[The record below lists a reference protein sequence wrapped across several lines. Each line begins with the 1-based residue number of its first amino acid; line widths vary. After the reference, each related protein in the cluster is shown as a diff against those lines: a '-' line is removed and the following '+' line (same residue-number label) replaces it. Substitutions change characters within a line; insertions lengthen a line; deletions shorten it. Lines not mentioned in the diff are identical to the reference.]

1 MPTIDEELIQN
12 GKAVFHSKVEHTED
26 VTFGKNAEFDGK
38 VQVNS
43 AKDLATKDGTSFGLN
58 IINLNLKDCMSET
71 DYNELIGYIL
81 QKTVIGKAYSITL
94 PNLTGVDIVKFT
106 TITILGDVVMTF
118 YRNSKDITEFNWI
131 CNWSDDVNFIQMVAI
146 TGTSDNEVDNIKY
159 NGIQQVDTTTLVT
172 KTDLNAKQSTL
183 YRHSVLISELTNKT
197 AYLAFT
203 AESEKN
209 TPIDSIQDLIAVFG
223 NTSIACSGLYRDGD
237 PSNEQSLLMINAGT
251 SISNTTIASATLE
264 NSGITSFSNAL
275 FTDVFGTTGF
285 TITDSVTAM

>member
-43 AKDLATKDGTSFGLN
+43 AKDLVTKDGTSFGGGGDDIFELEFNRFVGDETPTATLTDDEITKLKKCNFLRLVDEGTVYGVLSHYSDTEFMLSFVNNNNPACTSFGCHLEEYNKTLTLNLAAPDVALNSELPDLYATKSDITALQNSINNLN
-58 IINLNLKDCMSET
+58 IH
-71 DYNELIGYIL
+71 
-81 QKTVIGKAYSITL
+81 
-94 PNLTGVDIVKFT
+94 
-106 TITILGDVVMTF
+106 
-118 YRNSKDITEFNWI
+118 
-131 CNWSDDVNFIQMVAI
+131 
-146 TGTSDNEVDNIKY
+146 
-159 NGIQQVDTTTLVT
+159 
-172 KTDLNAKQSTL
+172 KQSTL
-183 YRHSVLISELTNKT
+183 YRHTVLISEPTNKT

-223 NTSIACSGLYRDGD
+223 NTSIACSGLYRDSD

-264 NSGITSFSNAL
+264 NSAITSFSNAL